1 MAIRYSNV
9 PMGYSIDRGRFSNNP
24 TGGGYGTPGGP
35 RFPANARSM
44 ESAPT
49 GSRPI
54 RVFEPDGRSQWALYH
69 GSAWRPLESY
79 KDAGGV
85 TRWKMTGGF
94 VNNPICWASS

>member
-9 PMGYSIDRGRFSNNP
+9 PMGYSIDRGRYSNNVP
-24 TGGGYGTPGGP
+24 TGGTTG
-35 RFPANARSM
+35 RFPAHARGM
-44 ESAPT
+44 DSAPM

-54 RVFEPDGRSQWALYH
+54 GVFEPDGKSQWALYH